1 MLYTVIMT
9 VTDVIACIILFC
21 SFIYDV
27 IILIIIIIISYNYD
41 AIYIIIY
48 SDQIFTENLK

>member
-1 MLYTVIMT
+1 MT

-27 IILIIIIIISYNYD
+27 IILIIIIIILYNYD
-41 AIYIIIY
+41 TIYIIIY
-48 SDQIFTENLK
+48 SDQIFTENSK

>member
-1 MLYTVIMT
+1 MT
-9 VTDVIACIILFC
+9 VTDVIASIILFC

-27 IILIIIIIISYNYD
+27 IILIIIISYNYD

-48 SDQIFTENLK
+48 SDQIFTENSK